1 MTPVFENFC
10 IFRLNSYN
18 FSVPLIC
25 LCNKFKTKSFLNQ
38 IFLIFLKQKMADF
51 SDHIVNQRF
60 KNVYETLE
68 HENLIRGKS
77 DIAKKLGTYNHVI
90 NSILKGQRNIT
101 VDQMHK
107 LFEIY
112 AVNANYMFG
121 LTNDM
126 FLPGSEH
133 EAAIPTHAMGER
145 YQAPKNNITLYPH
158 RALAGDA
165 IATQDTD
172 QEALPTFSV
181 PGLSGQLIAIRISG
195 DSMYPNLTSG
205 DIVICEPVERDT
217 PLRENHVYVIVTDAV
232 VAKRIQVVRGAD
244 NEERLRLISDND
256 SVYKPYEIDLD
267 EIRQILKVKAR
278 LTDYAIS

>member
-1 MTPVFENFC
+1 MG
-10 IFRLNSYN
+10 
-18 FSVPLIC
+18 
-25 LCNKFKTKSFLNQ
+25 
-38 IFLIFLKQKMADF
+38 DF

-60 KNVYETLE
+60 RSVYKILE
-68 HENLIRGKS
+68 QENLIRGKS

-101 VDQMHK
+101 VDQMRK
-107 LFEIY
+107 LFQVY
-112 AVNANYMFG
+112 SVNANYMFG
-121 LTNDM
+121 LTDKM
-126 FLPGSEH
+126 FLPGADH
-133 EAAIPTHAMGER
+133 EVAIPTRTMDER
-145 YQAPKNNITLYPH
+145 YQASKNNITLYPH

-165 IATQDTD
+165 IAAQDTD
-172 QEALPTFSV
+172 KEQLPTFSV
-181 PGLSGQLIAIRISG
+181 PGLSGQLTAIRISG

-205 DIVICEPVERDT
+205 DIVICEPIERDT

-232 VAKRIQVVRGAD
+232 VAKRIQVVREPD
-244 NEERLRLISDND
+244 SEERLRLISDND